1 MSVTDSKFAHVNG
14 RLLAGT
20 RAQVSVFDRG
30 FLYGDGLF
38 ETLRAYEGKLFALAE
53 HLARLR
59 SSASFLGIR
68 VPRRP
73 WEKDV
78 SALLQRNQLVG
89 TDAWVRI
96 TLTRGV
102 AAPAVVPPSRI
113 RPTVVITAGRLDPRI
128 ARAQQRGVRATLL
141 PFARHGFLAEHK
153 ALNYLPG
160 VLGKSFAA
168 RRGAFEG
175 LFVDTDGW
183 VTEGTT
189 SNLFIWRNTRLLTPP
204 AASILSGITR
214 RLVIQAAVA
223 DGVGV
228 EERPLTT
235 RDLFDADEAF
245 ITSSLAEVVP
255 LIAVDA
261 HRIGNGKVG
270 THTRR
275 MQRWY
280 RQTVDQALGRA

>member
-1 MSVTDSKFAHVNG
+1 MSAAVRQFVHVNG
-14 RLLAGT
+14 RLVAASGPHL
-20 RAQVSVFDRG
+20 SVFDRG

-59 SSASFLGIR
+59 SSASFLGMR

-78 SALLQRNQLVG
+78 SALLRRNQLAG

-102 AAPAVVPPSRI
+102 AAPAVVPPPRI
-113 RPTVVITAGRLDPRI
+113 HPTLVITAGVLDPRI

-141 PFARHGFLAEHK
+141 AFARHGFLAEHK

-160 VLGKSFAA
+160 VLGKSLAA

-175 LFVDTDGW
+175 LFVDVDGC

-189 SNLFIWRNTRLLTPP
+189 SNLFIWRNRRLLTPP

-223 DGVGV
+223 GGVAV
-228 EERPLTT
+228 EERPVIT
-235 RDLFDADEAF
+235 RDLFAADEAF
-245 ITSSLAEVVP
+245 LTSSLAEVVP

-261 HRIGNGKVG
+261 HRIGSGKVG
-270 THTRR
+270 IHTRW

-280 RQTVDQALGRA
+280 RQVVDQALRRA